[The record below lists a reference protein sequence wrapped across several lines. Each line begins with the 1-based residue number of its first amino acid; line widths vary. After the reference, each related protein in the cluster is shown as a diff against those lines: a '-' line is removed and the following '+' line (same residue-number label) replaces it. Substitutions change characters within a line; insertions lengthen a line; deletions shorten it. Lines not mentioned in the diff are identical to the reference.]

1 MSTPVKKK
9 KTTKAKDTTENV
21 VVEEPSLNTD
31 LEETITVTETTPIIE
46 PEIVEPEIVEPE
58 IVKPEIV
65 ETIIVEKETSEL
77 ELEKEPLLDEVSILT
92 EIKEQIKEK
101 IDEVITIQI
110 PKNLVDLVKE
120 EIKQKT
126 HILNKE
132 YIDILNSLVSIS
144 PNLLNDIEKAMF
156 EIMKDGKIDSNDIPF
171 LITIIQKLY
180 EFMFSLKIE
189 KISTEKRSAICA
201 EIIKFIVHVLIKE
214 RRIKVDPS
222 KQDAFLIQFN
232 TLMDSCVSL
241 LSLQSELLSKGC
253 CSWFFSKK

>member
-9 KTTKAKDTTENV
+9 KTTKSKDTTENV
-21 VVEEPSLNTD
+21 VVEEAPLNTD

-46 PEIVEPEIVEPE
+46 PEIVKLEIVEPE

-65 ETIIVEKETSEL
+65 EKETL
-77 ELEKEPLLDEVSILT
+77 ELKKEPLLDEVSILT
-92 EIKEQIKEK
+92 EIKEEIKEK
-101 IDEVITIQI
+101 IDEVIAIQV
-110 PKNLVDLVKE
+110 PKNLIELVKE

-189 KISTEKRSAICA
+189 KMSTEKRAAICA

-214 RRIKVDPS
+214 RRIKVDTD
-222 KQDAFLIQFN
+222 KQDAFLSQFN
-232 TLMDSCVSL
+232 ALMDSCISL
-241 LSLQSELLSKGC
+241 LSLQSELISKGC
-253 CSWFFSKK
+253 CSCFFSKK

>member
-1 MSTPVKKK
+1 MSTPQKKK
-9 KTTKAKDTTENV
+9 KTTKAKEMPENI
-21 VVEEPSLNTD
+21 VEEPPVNTV
-31 LEETITVTETTPIIE
+31 LEETVTLTESVTETTSMIE
-46 PEIVEPEIVEPE
+46 
-58 IVKPEIV
+58 PEIV
-65 ETIIVEKETSEL
+65 ETIILEKETSEL
-77 ELEKEPLLDEVSILT
+77 DLEKEPLLDEVSILT
-92 EIKEQIKEK
+92 EIKEQIKEQIKEK
-101 IDEVITIQI
+101 IDEIITIQI

-156 EIMKDGKIDSNDIPF
+156 EIMKDGKIDSNDIPY

-201 EIIKFIVHVLIKE
+201 EVIKFIVHVLIKE

-222 KQDAFLIQFN
+222 KQDAFLRQFN
-232 TLMDSCVSL
+232 ALMDSCVSL
-241 LSLQSELLSKGC
+241 LSLQSELISKGC
-253 CSWFFSKK
+253 CSCFFSKK

>member
-1 MSTPVKKK
+1 MSTPLKKK
-9 KTTKAKDTTENV
+9 KTSKAKDSSENV
-21 VVEEPSLNTD
+21 VEQPPVNTGVEE
-31 LEETITVTETTPIIE
+31 TVTLTEPTAIIE
-46 PEIVEPEIVEPE
+46 SEVVEPEIEGSE
-58 IVKPEIV
+58 IL
-65 ETIIVEKETSEL
+65 EKETL

-92 EIKEQIKEK
+92 EVKEEIKEK
-101 IDEVITIQI
+101 IKEKINEVITIQV
-110 PKNLVDLVKE
+110 PKNLVELVKE

-156 EIMKDGKIDSNDIPF
+156 EIMKDGKIDSNDIPY

-201 EIIKFIVHVLIKE
+201 EVIKFIVHVLIKE

-222 KQDAFLIQFN
+222 KQDAFLSQFN

-253 CSWFFSKK
+253 CSCFFSKK

>member
-1 MSTPVKKK
+1 MSTPQKKK
-9 KTTKAKDTTENV
+9 KTTKAKEMPENI
-21 VVEEPSLNTD
+21 VEEPPVNTVS
-31 LEETITVTETTPIIE
+31 EETIILTESVTETTPMIE
-46 PEIVEPEIVEPE
+46 PENSEA
-58 IVKPEIV
+58 
-65 ETIIVEKETSEL
+65 IILEKETSEL
-77 ELEKEPLLDEVSILT
+77 DLEKEPLLDEVSILT
-92 EIKEQIKEK
+92 EIKEEIKEK
-101 IDEVITIQI
+101 IDEVKEKIDKVIAIQI
-110 PKNLVDLVKE
+110 PKNLIDLVKE

-189 KISTEKRSAICA
+189 KMSTEKRAAICA

-214 RRIKVDPS
+214 RRIKVDPD
-222 KQDAFLIQFN
+222 KQDAFLSQFN
-232 TLMDSCVSL
+232 ALMD
-241 LSLQSELLSKGC
+241 
-253 CSWFFSKK
+253 

>member
-1 MSTPVKKK
+1 MSTPQKKK
-9 KTTKAKDTTENV
+9 KTTKAKDMPENI
-21 VVEEPSLNTD
+21 VEEPPVNTV
-31 LEETITVTETTPIIE
+31 LEETVTLTESVTETTSMI
-46 PEIVEPEIVEPE
+46 EPE

-65 ETIIVEKETSEL
+65 ETIILEKETSEL

-189 KISTEKRSAICA
+189 KMSTEKRAAICA

-214 RRIKVDPS
+214 RRIKVDPD
-222 KQDAFLIQFN
+222 KQDAFLSQFN
-232 TLMDSCVSL
+232 ALMDSCISL
-241 LSLQSELLSKGC
+241 LSLKSELISKGC
-253 CSWFFSKK
+253 CSCFFSKK

>member
-1 MSTPVKKK
+1 MSTPQKKK
-9 KTTKAKDTTENV
+9 KTTKAKDMPENI
-21 VVEEPSLNTD
+21 VEEPPVNTV
-31 LEETITVTETTPIIE
+31 LEEIVTLTESVTETTSMI
-46 PEIVEPEIVEPE
+46 EPE

-65 ETIIVEKETSEL
+65 ETIILEKETSEL

-156 EIMKDGKIDSNDIPF
+156 EIMKDGKIDSNDIPY

-201 EIIKFIVHVLIKE
+201 EVIKFIVLVLIKE
-214 RRIKVDPS
+214 RRIKVEPS
-222 KQDAFLIQFN
+222 KQDAFLNQFN
-232 TLMDSCVSL
+232 ALMDSCVSL
-241 LSLQSELLSKGC
+241 LSLQSELISKGC
-253 CSWFFSKK
+253 CSCFFSKK

>member
-1 MSTPVKKK
+1 MSTPQKKK
-9 KTTKAKDTTENV
+9 KTTKAKDMPENIA
-21 VVEEPSLNTD
+21 EEPPVNTV
-31 LEETITVTETTPIIE
+31 LEETVTLTESVTETTPMIE
-46 PEIVEPEIVEPE
+46 PEIL
-58 IVKPEIV
+58 
-65 ETIIVEKETSEL
+65 ETVILEKETSEL
-77 ELEKEPLLDEVSILT
+77 NLEKEPLLDEVSILT
-92 EIKEQIKEK
+92 EIKEEIKEK
-101 IDEVITIQI
+101 INEVIAIQI

-156 EIMKDGKIDSNDIPF
+156 EIMKDGKIDSNDIPY

-189 KISTEKRSAICA
+189 KMSTEKRSAICA
-201 EIIKFIVHVLIKE
+201 EVIKFIVHVLIKE

-222 KQDAFLIQFN
+222 KQDAFLSQFN
-232 TLMDSCVSL
+232 ALMDSCVSL

-253 CSWFFSKK
+253 CSCFFSKK

>member
-1 MSTPVKKK
+1 MSTPQKKK
-9 KTTKAKDTTENV
+9 KTTKAKDTSETIVEQPPLNTG
-21 VVEEPSLNTD
+21 VEETVTLTES
-31 LEETITVTETTPIIE
+31 ITEPVTETTQMIE
-46 PEIVEPEIVEPE
+46 PEIIKSEIL
-58 IVKPEIV
+58 
-65 ETIIVEKETSEL
+65 EKETSEL
-77 ELEKEPLLDEVSILT
+77 DLEKEPLLDEVSILT
-92 EIKEQIKEK
+92 EIKEDIKEKIQEK
-101 IDEVITIQI
+101 IDEVITIQV
-110 PKNLVDLVKE
+110 PKNLIELVKE

-189 KISTEKRSAICA
+189 KMSTEKRSAICA
-201 EIIKFIVHVLIKE
+201 EVIKFIVHVLIKE

-222 KQDAFLIQFN
+222 KQDAFLSQFN
-232 TLMDSCVSL
+232 ALMDSCVSL
-241 LSLQSELLSKGC
+241 LSLQSELISKGC
-253 CSWFFSKK
+253 CSCFFSKK

>member
-1 MSTPVKKK
+1 MSTPQKKK
-9 KTTKAKDTTENV
+9 KTTKAKDTVENII
-21 VVEEPSLNTD
+21 VEEAPVNTV
-31 LEETITVTETTPIIE
+31 LEETVTLTEPVTKPEILE
-46 PEIVEPEIVEPE
+46 PEIL
-58 IVKPEIV
+58 
-65 ETIIVEKETSEL
+65 EKETETEL
-77 ELEKEPLLDEVSILT
+77 DLEKEPLLDEVSILT
-92 EIKEQIKEK
+92 EIKDEIKEKIEEIKEK
-101 IDEVITIQI
+101 IDEVIAIQI

-189 KISTEKRSAICA
+189 KMSTEKRAAICA

-214 RRIKVDPS
+214 RRIKVEPD
-222 KQDAFLIQFN
+222 KQDAFLSQFN
-232 TLMDSCVSL
+232 ALMDSCISL
-241 LSLQSELLSKGC
+241 LSLQSELISKGC
-253 CSWFFSKK
+253 CSCFFSKK

>member
-1 MSTPVKKK
+1 MSTPLKKK
-9 KTTKAKDTTENV
+9 KTTKAKDMPENI
-21 VVEEPSLNTD
+21 VEEPPVNTV
-31 LEETITVTETTPIIE
+31 LEETVTLTESVTETTSMI
-46 PEIVEPEIVEPE
+46 EPE

-65 ETIIVEKETSEL
+65 ETIILEKETSEL

-92 EIKEQIKEK
+92 EIKEEIKEK
-101 IDEVITIQI
+101 INEVIAIQI

-156 EIMKDGKIDSNDIPF
+156 EIMKDGKIDSNDIPY

-201 EIIKFIVHVLIKE
+201 EVIKFIVHVLIKE
-214 RRIKVDPS
+214 RRIKVEPS
-222 KQDAFLIQFN
+222 KQEAFLSQFN
-232 TLMDSCVSL
+232 SLMDSCVSL
-241 LSLQSELLSKGC
+241 LSLQSELISKGC
-253 CSWFFSKK
+253 CSCFFSKK

>member
-1 MSTPVKKK
+1 MSTPQKKK
-9 KTTKAKDTTENV
+9 KTTKAKDMPENI
-21 VVEEPSLNTD
+21 VEEPPVNTV
-31 LEETITVTETTPIIE
+31 LEETVTLTESVTETTSMI
-46 PEIVEPEIVEPE
+46 EPE

-65 ETIIVEKETSEL
+65 ETIILEKETSEL

-156 EIMKDGKIDSNDIPF
+156 EIMKDGKIDSNDIPY

-189 KISTEKRSAICA
+189 KMSTEKRAAICA

-214 RRIKVDPS
+214 RRIKVDPD
-222 KQDAFLIQFN
+222 KQDAFLSQFN
-232 TLMDSCVSL
+232 ALMDSCISL
-241 LSLQSELLSKGC
+241 LSLQSELISKGC
-253 CSWFFSKK
+253 CSCFFSKK

>member
-46 PEIVEPEIVEPE
+46 PEIVEPEIVKPEIVKPE

-65 ETIIVEKETSEL
+65 EKETL

-92 EIKEQIKEK
+92 EIKEEIKEK
-101 IDEVITIQI
+101 IDEVIAIQV
-110 PKNLVDLVKE
+110 PKNLIELVKE

>member
-46 PEIVEPEIVEPE
+46 PEIVEPEIVKPEIVKPE

-65 ETIIVEKETSEL
+65 EKETL

-92 EIKEQIKEK
+92 EIKEEIKEK
-101 IDEVITIQI
+101 IDEVIAIQV
-110 PKNLVDLVKE
+110 PKNLIELVKE

-156 EIMKDGKIDSNDIPF
+156 EIMKDGKIDSNDIPY

-189 KISTEKRSAICA
+189 KLSTEKRSAICA

-222 KQDAFLIQFN
+222 KQDAFLSQFN
-232 TLMDSCVSL
+232 ALMDSCVSL
-241 LSLQSELLSKGC
+241 LSLQSTLLSSGC
-253 CSWFFSKK
+253 CSFFFSKK

>member
-1 MSTPVKKK
+1 MSTPQKKK
-9 KTTKAKDTTENV
+9 KTTKAKDMPENIA
-21 VVEEPSLNTD
+21 EEPPVNTVS
-31 LEETITVTETTPIIE
+31 EETATLTESVTESTPMIE
-46 PEIVEPEIVEPE
+46 SE

-65 ETIIVEKETSEL
+65 EKETL

-92 EIKEQIKEK
+92 EIKEEIKEK
-101 IDEVITIQI
+101 IDEVIAIQV
-110 PKNLVDLVKE
+110 PKNLIELVKE